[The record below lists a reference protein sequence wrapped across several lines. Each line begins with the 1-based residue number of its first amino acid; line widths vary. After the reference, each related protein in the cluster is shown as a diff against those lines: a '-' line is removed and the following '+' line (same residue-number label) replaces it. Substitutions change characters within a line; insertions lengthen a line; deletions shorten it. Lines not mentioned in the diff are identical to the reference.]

1 MQASKYPLLQVR
13 FSVSAAVFVTALHLL
28 LFLYLIQLLHGTNF
42 ATRDFKTNSIS
53 PAIYPRLIPD
63 FVRTTPIQGPST
75 NAPVRALEKSLP
87 VIRRSNLDQKLAET
101 IGKKEPI
108 DEQSVPSSPSA
119 TEPPRAVELRPVE
132 TKVDSDQA
140 VQVSKGAISG
150 AAKRQE
156 KYDRERR
163 ILGLA
168 KDSDETVLA
177 VQIRKS
183 AKPDCLKP
191 ANSDSTN
198 NVSNLA
204 LVIGNIVQ
212 DKCNLR

>member
-1 MQASKYPLLQVR
+1 MQSSKYPLLQSR
-13 FSVSAAVFVTALHLL
+13 FSVSAGVLVAALHLL
-28 LFLYLIQLLHGTNF
+28 LFLYLVQLLHGTNF
-42 ATRDFKTNSIS
+42 ATRNSKTNSIS

-63 FVRTTPIQGPST
+63 FVRTTPIQSQST
-75 NAPVRALEKSLP
+75 NAPTRPLEKSRPAIL
-87 VIRRSNLDQKLAET
+87 RLNLDQKSAET
-101 IGKKEPI
+101 IGKNEPI
-108 DEQSVPSSPSA
+108 NEPRVPSRTNA
-119 TEPPRAVELRPVE
+119 TEPSRAVELRTEE
-132 TKVDSDQA
+132 TKVDSDEA

-156 KYDRERR
+156 KYDRERK

-177 VQIRKS
+177 IQMLKS

-191 ANSDSTN
+191 SNSDGTN
-198 NVSNLA
+198 NVSNLVLA
-204 LVIGNIVQ
+204 ISNIVQ

>member
-1 MQASKYPLLQVR
+1 MQASKYPLLQFR
-13 FSVSAAVFVTALHLL
+13 FSVSAGVFVAALHLL

-42 ATRDFKTNSIS
+42 ATRDSKTNSIS
-53 PAIYPRLIPD
+53 HAIYPRLIPD
-63 FVRTTPIQGPST
+63 FVRTMPIQSPST
-75 NAPVRALEKSLP
+75 NAPLRPLEKSPPAIL
-87 VIRRSNLDQKLAET
+87 RLNLDQKLAET
-101 IGKKEPI
+101 IGKNEPI
-108 DEQSVPSSPSA
+108 DEQSVPSRTNA
-119 TEPPRAVELRPVE
+119 TEPSRAVELRPVE
-132 TKVDSDQA
+132 TKVDSDEA

-156 KYDRERR
+156 KNDRERK

-177 VQIRKS
+177 VQMGKS

-191 ANSDSTN
+191 SNSDGTN

-204 LVIGNIVQ
+204 LAIGNIIQ